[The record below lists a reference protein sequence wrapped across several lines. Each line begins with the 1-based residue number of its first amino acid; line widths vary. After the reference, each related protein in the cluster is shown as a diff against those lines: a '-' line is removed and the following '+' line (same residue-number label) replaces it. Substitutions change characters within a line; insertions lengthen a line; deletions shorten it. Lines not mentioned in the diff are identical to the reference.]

1 MTCTRIFEAGWRTA
15 LLRVVL
21 VAVSL
26 VTAPAQPRTSWSPV
40 IPRTWDEAALKD

>member
-21 VAVSL
+21 VAMSF
-26 VTAPAQPRTSWSPV
+26 VTAPG
-40 IPRTWDEAALKD
+40 AAADLPGPL